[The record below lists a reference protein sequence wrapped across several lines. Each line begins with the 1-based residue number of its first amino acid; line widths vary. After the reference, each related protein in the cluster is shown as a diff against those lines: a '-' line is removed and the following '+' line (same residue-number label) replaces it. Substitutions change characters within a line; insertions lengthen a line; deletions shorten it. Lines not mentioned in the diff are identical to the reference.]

1 MSAEKLTRNRLFQIL
16 LMLTILLTAFAWRSV
31 SYLNDRVLC
40 RADDVCLIPL
50 AKTEVRL
57 IPVQAAVGITNYT
70 LNISP
75 EIQILP
81 LDNKTEISRIADR
94 KMLTTLE
101 DVMTLKLRRA
111 GDSNFKI
118 VMIRREN
125 EN

>member
-16 LMLTILLTAFAWRSV
+16 LMLTILVTAFVWRSV
-31 SYLNDRVLC
+31 SYFNERVLC
-40 RADDVCLIPL
+40 RSDDICLIPL
-50 AKTEVRL
+50 AKTEIRL
-57 IPVQAAVGITNYT
+57 IPVQTRVGITNYT

-75 EIQILP
+75 SIQILP
-81 LDNKTEISRIADR
+81 LDNKTEINRISDR

-101 DVMTLKLRRA
+101 DVMTLKIRTA
-111 GDSNFKI
+111 GDSDFKI